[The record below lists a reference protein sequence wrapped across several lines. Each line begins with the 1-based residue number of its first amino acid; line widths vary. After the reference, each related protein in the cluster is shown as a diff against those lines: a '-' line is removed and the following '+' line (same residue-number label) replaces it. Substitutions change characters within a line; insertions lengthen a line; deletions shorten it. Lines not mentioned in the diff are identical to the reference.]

1 MTVTEITSRAG
12 AIGCAC
18 LPGRVCAE
26 CDARGYESGLAG
38 YAERIYPQLIT
49 PADEARE
56 RGVHYVSPEAEAEAG
71 PYDSC
76 ELCGI
81 PVRWRDAQAGWATMI
96 GANAEC
102 YGRR

>member
-1 MTVTEITSRAG
+1 MTSTIETGRAG
-12 AIGCAC
+12 QIGCAC
-18 LPGRVCAE
+18 LPGRVCAACAE
-26 CDARGYESGLAG
+26 RGYESGLAG
-38 YAERIYPQLIT
+38 YAERIYPQLTT

-56 RGVHYVSPEAEAEAG
+56 RGVHYVSPESEAEAG

-76 ELCGI
+76 ELCGT
-81 PVRWRDAQAGWATMI
+81 PVRWRAVQAGWVTMI